1 MEKRISA
8 RAIII
13 NDDGLVVM
21 YRNKN
26 GNEYY
31 TLPGGGMEGTE
42 TEHECVKRECIEEFG
57 ISVEPLKKLY
67 VLEDT
72 KTIQHIYYCDWV
84 SGELGTGTGEEF
96 AADNGKGVYN
106 PMQIAFE
113 KLAET
118 NLVPPEIKERILK
131 DYNADKNFVGDRFES
146 VSSVI
151 KLESDF

>member
-1 MEKRISA
+1 MEKRISS
-8 RAIII
+8 RAIIL

-26 GNEYY
+26 GSEYY
-31 TLPGGGMEGTE
+31 TLPGGGMENTE
-42 TEHECVKRECIEEFG
+42 TERECVKRECIEEFG
-57 ISVEPLKKLY
+57 ITVEPIKKLY

-96 AADNGKGVYN
+96 AADNGKGVYK
-106 PMQIAFE
+106 PMQIAFD

-118 NLVPPEIKERILK
+118 NLVPPEIKERIVK
-131 DYNADKNFVGDRFES
+131 DYNADENFEGDRFES
-146 VSSVI
+146 VLSVI

>member
-1 MEKRISA
+1 
-8 RAIII
+8 
-13 NDDGLVVM
+13 
-21 YRNKN
+21 
-26 GNEYY
+26 
-31 TLPGGGMEGTE
+31 MEGTE

-72 KTIQHIYYCDWV
+72 KTIQHIYYCNWV
-84 SGELGTGTGEEF
+84 SGTLGTGTGEEF
-96 AADNGKGVYN
+96 SADNGKGVYK

-113 KLAET
+113 ELTET

-131 DYNADKNFVGDRFES
+131 DYNNDKNFEGDRFEA

-151 KLESDF
+151 NLEINY

>member
-1 MEKRISA
+1 MEKRISC
-8 RAIII
+8 RAIIL

-31 TLPGGGMEGTE
+31 TLPGGGMEDTE
-42 TEHECVKRECIEEFG
+42 TELECVKRECLEEFG
-57 ISVEPLKKLY
+57 IKVEPIKKLY
-67 VLEDT
+67 ILEDT
-72 KTIQHIYYCDWV
+72 KTVQHIYYCDWV
-84 SGELGTGTGEEF
+84 SGKLGTGTGEEF
-96 AADNGKGVYN
+96 SANNGKGVYK

-113 KLAET
+113 KIAET

-131 DYNADKNFVGDRFES
+131 DYNPIIDFEGDRFET
-146 VSSVI
+146 VSSII